1 MMLYKLGKFKKLFM
15 QCDKSPNKRRNNNDT
30 NKS

>member
-1 MMLYKLGKFKKLFM
+1 MLYKLGQFKKLFM
-15 QCDKSPNKRRNNNDT
+15 QWVKLPDKRKNNNDT